1 MNDLSIIV
9 TGLEYKVKK
18 LLDLQRKIE
27 RENSIIKK
35 ENYELKKTLEES
47 STKIS
52 EFEQK
57 IKTIKIT
64 KAIEKGDGITD
75 AKLKINEIVREI
87 DKCIALLNR

>member
-1 MNDLSIIV
+1 MSDLSIIV

-18 LLDLQRKIE
+18 LLDLHKKIDK
-27 RENSIIKK
+27 ENSILSK
-35 ENYELKKTLEES
+35 ENYELKKKLEEKGE
-47 STKIS
+47 KII

-57 IKTIKIT
+57 LKTIKIT
-64 KAIEKGDGITD
+64 KAIEKGSGITD